1 MKTTNLVG
9 QSDTL
14 IPVLFCRAFA
24 LLDLMGVLAAV
35 GLVTLLLVPAFARSR
50 VDSVALCCRS
60 NQRQLVR
67 AWQMYATD
75 FNDLLVAADSSQA
88 PRPNWM
94 SGSLDFN
101 AGNASN
107 YRADIYLVPS
117 PLWPYTARQSE
128 IFHCPADKSY
138 ISLAGVRRAR
148 VRSCSMSSVFGS
160 GLWLNGSSGPGPFFT
175 YGKLSDVRS
184 PAHTFVFIDE
194 HPDSIND
201 GQLAV
206 SCAGAQPGDAPGQA
220 KIIDIPAA
228 YHNGGV
234 GLSFA
239 DGHAEIHN
247 WIGSMLRSQPIVY
260 SQGGLLPLNISAGD
274 SWVDMHWLAAN
285 TTVTK

>member
-1 MKTTNLVG
+1 MLAVTG
-9 QSDTL
+9 
-14 IPVLFCRAFA
+14 
-24 LLDLMGVLAAV
+24 LAA
-35 GLVTLLLVPAFARSR
+35 LLLVPAPAQSR
-50 VDSVALCCRS
+50 VDDRALRCLN
-60 NQRQLVR
+60 NQRQLMR
-67 AWQMYATD
+67 AWQLYATD
-75 FNDLLVAADSSQA
+75 YHDQVVASGNA
-88 PRPNWM
+88 PSGRPNWM
-94 SGSLDFN
+94 TGSLDFMAAN
-101 AGNASN
+101 PSN
-107 YRADIYLVPS
+107 YQTNQDLIKS
-117 PLWPYTARQSE
+117 PLWPYTAGQAG
-128 IFHCPADKSY
+128 IFHCPADRSY
-138 ISLAGVRRAR
+138 VTKAGQPYPRIRSL
-148 VRSCSMSSVFGS
+148 SMSAVFGS
-160 GLWLNGSSGPGPFFT
+160 GEWLNGSIGSPAPYLT
-175 YGKLSDVRS
+175 YAVLSDVRL

-206 SCAGAQPGDAPGQA
+206 SCVGAQPGDAPGQA

-285 TTVTK
+285 TTVKQ